1 MSQHD
6 DLNTVGSRPQLA
18 LNQERYDDEIDL
30 VELAITLWKGK
41 WLIIGITGLFS
52 VIAVIVSL
60 MIPNMY
66 RSEIVLAPADSES
79 SGGISALAG
88 QFGGLAGLAGIN
100 LGGSGGVD
108 KTTLTL
114 EVMKSRA
121 FIADFIRRHE
131 LAVPLIAAS
140 GWSFDTG
147 WEIDQDL
154 YDEQTKKWVR
164 QVSGRQSVI
173 PSDLELVDVFR
184 KNVLS
189 VAQDTKSQIVTVSV
203 ELMSPSE
210 AKKWAAWLIQ
220 DVNHYMRARDT
231 AEAAKSIEYLQ
242 GQLETIALAEMK
254 QIFYQLI
261 EEQTK
266 SMMLAQVRDEYAL
279 KIIDPAVE
287 PEKKSSPKRALIC
300 IVAGMFGGI
309 IGVVAVLV
317 IPFVRAKREQNA
329 FKAS

>member
-1 MSQHD
+1 MPHQD
-6 DLNTVGSRPQLA
+6 ELNAVNSRPQIGQ
-18 LNQERYDDEIDL
+18 NQDRYDDEIDL
-30 VELAITLWKGK
+30 VALAVTLWKGK
-41 WLIIGITGLFS
+41 WIIIGVAAVFFG
-52 VIAVIVSL
+52 IAVIASL
-60 MIPNMY
+60 MMPNMY
-66 RSEIVLAPADSES
+66 RSEIVLAPANAES

-131 LAVPLIAAS
+131 LAVPLIAAT
-140 GWSFDTG
+140 GWNFDTG
-147 WEIDQDL
+147 WEIDEDL
-154 YDEQTKKWVR
+154 YNEQNKQWVR

-173 PSDLELVDVFR
+173 PSDLELVQAFR
-184 KNVLS
+184 KDVLAVS
-189 VAQDTKSQIVTVSV
+189 QDVKSQIVLVSV

-210 AKKWAAWLIQ
+210 AKKWASWLVE
-220 DVNHYMRARDT
+220 DVNTYMRGRDT

-242 GQLETIALAEMK
+242 GQLERTSLAEMK

-279 KIIDPAVE
+279 KIIDPAVV
-287 PEKKSSPKRALIC
+287 PETKTSPKRALIC
-300 IVAGMFGGI
+300 TVAGVLGAIFG
-309 IGVVAVLV
+309 VLAVLV
-317 IPFVRAKREQNA
+317 LPFIRK
-329 FKAS
+329 

>member
-1 MSQHD
+1 MPHQD
-6 DLNTVGSRPQLA
+6 ELNAVNFRPQIGRD
-18 LNQERYDDEIDL
+18 NNRYDDEIDL
-30 VELAITLWKGK
+30 VELAVTLWKGK
-41 WLIIGITGLFS
+41 WLIIGITAVFAVG
-52 VIAVIVSL
+52 AVIVSL
-60 MIPNMY
+60 MMPNMY
-66 RSEIVLAPADSES
+66 RSEIVLAPANAES

-131 LAVPLIAAS
+131 LAVPLIAAT
-140 GWSFDTG
+140 GWDFDTG
-147 WEIDQDL
+147 WEINGEL
-154 YDEQTKKWVR
+154 YSQENKLWVR
-164 QVSGRQSVI
+164 EVSGRQPVI
-173 PSDLELVDVFR
+173 PSDLELVEAFR
-184 KNVLS
+184 ENVLAVS
-189 VAQDTKSQIVTVSV
+189 QDAKSQIVRVSV

-210 AKKWAAWLIQ
+210 AKKWATWLVE
-220 DVNHYMRARDT
+220 DVNTYMRERDT

-242 GQLETIALAEMK
+242 GQLERTSLAEMK

-279 KIIDPAVE
+279 KVIDPAVV
-287 PEKKSSPKRALIC
+287 PETKTSPKRALIC
-300 IVAGMFGGI
+300 IVATILGGM
-309 IGVVAVLV
+309 IGVLVVFLVA
-317 IPFVRAKREQNA
+317 FFRRETDEDL
-329 FKAS
+329 S